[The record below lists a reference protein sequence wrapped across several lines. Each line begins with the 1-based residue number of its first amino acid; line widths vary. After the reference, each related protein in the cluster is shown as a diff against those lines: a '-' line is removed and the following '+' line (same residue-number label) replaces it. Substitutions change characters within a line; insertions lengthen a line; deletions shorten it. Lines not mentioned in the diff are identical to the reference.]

1 MNEKIRAYVDEAKKD
16 TTNISD
22 DMIDIYHA
30 LLENQGKELQR
41 VSEQTTTA
49 NIDRVA
55 TVFLPAIKKLARDS
69 IINKVVGVQP
79 IPDRVAIV
87 QFLDYVYT
95 GAAVDQDGG
104 AIAAGASVIDNV
116 SLAYSNDPGEGQNIT
131 STIDFV
137 LREEGVKARQRKL
150 AGKWTFEAGD
160 ATSKLG
166 INVEQEIT
174 KALSSK
180 IVEET
185 NFEVLNDLYAKA
197 TGSTSLSWTAPL
209 AGDAPDVKARKE
221 KELYFVIVDAAA
233 EMYNKTR
240 RYPNFVV
247 CNPKVAAYFKRTGE
261 YVGPTAEKGQVSML
275 KRLFLAGTLND
286 EFAMYVVPN
295 LSTNKLLIGYKGNS
309 EIEVGG
315 IYAPY
320 IPLIVMDS
328 FYNVENWSWI
338 RSVGSFYAKSYP
350 MTDLYGTVTVN
361 FS

>member
-1 MNEKIRAYVDEAKKD
+1 MNDKVRQYVDAARSD
-16 TTNISD
+16 ITNIPE
-22 DMIDIYHA
+22 DMVDIYHA
-30 LLENQGKELQR
+30 LLENQGTELSR
-41 VSEQTTTA
+41 IAEQTTTA

-69 IINKVVGVQP
+69 ILNRIVGVQP

-95 GAAVDQDGG
+95 SAHASES
-104 AIAAGASVIDNV
+104 IAAGDSAIDKV
-116 SLAYSNDPGEGQNIT
+116 STTYSNDPGEGQNIT
-131 STIDFV
+131 QMLDFV

-160 ATSKLG
+160 ASSKLG

-185 NFEVLNDLYAKA
+185 NFEVLNDLYTKG
-197 TGSTSLSWTAPL
+197 TGSTGITWTAPL
-209 AGDAPDVKARKE
+209 AGDAPDVKDRKE
-221 KELYFVIVDAAA
+221 KELFYSVVDCAA
-233 EMYNKTR
+233 EIYNKTR
-240 RYPNFVV
+240 RYPNFIV
-247 CNPKVAAYFKRTGE
+247 CNPKVAAYFKRSGD
-261 YVGPTAEKGQVSML
+261 YVAPTAEKGQVALL
-275 KRLFLAGTLND
+275 KRLFVAGTLND
-286 EFAMYVVPN
+286 EFAVYVVPN
-295 LSTNKLLIGYKGNS
+295 LATNNILVGYKGGS
-309 EIEVGG
+309 EIECGG

-328 FYNVENWSWI
+328 FYNVENWTWI

-350 MTDLYGTVTVN
+350 MTDLYGRVTVS
-361 FS
+361 FT

>member
-1 MNEKIRAYVDEAKKD
+1 MDDKVLKYVSVSKKD
-16 TTNISD
+16 TTNIPE
-22 DMIDIYHA
+22 DMVGIYHA
-30 LLENQGKELQR
+30 MLENEGRELSR
-41 VSEQTTTA
+41 VAEQTTTA

-87 QFLDYVYT
+87 QFLDYIYT
-95 GAAVDQDGG
+95 NDHASEGID
-104 AIAAGASVIDNV
+104 AGDSAIDNV
-116 SLAYSNDPGEGQNIT
+116 TTTYSNDPGEGQNIT
-131 STIDFV
+131 QTLDFV

-160 ATSKLG
+160 ASSKFG

-185 NFEVLNDLYAKA
+185 NFEILNDLY
-197 TGSTSLSWTAPL
+197 SLASGGNVDWTAPL
-209 AGDAPDVKARKE
+209 AADTPDVKDRKE
-221 KELYFVIVDAAA
+221 KELFYAVVDVAA
-233 EMYNKTR
+233 EIYNKTR
-240 RYPNFVV
+240 RYPNFIV
-247 CNPKVAAYFKRTGE
+247 CNPKVAAYFKRSGD
-261 YVGPTAEKGQVSML
+261 YVAPTADKGQVAML
-275 KRLFLAGTLND
+275 KRLFVAGTLND
-286 EFAMYVVPN
+286 EFAVYVVPN
-295 LSTNKLLIGYKGNS
+295 LAIDKILVGYKGGS
-309 EIEVGG
+309 EIECGG

-320 IPLIVMDS
+320 IPLVVMDS

-350 MTDLYGTVTVN
+350 MTDLYGTVTI
-361 FS
+361 SWS

>member
-1 MNEKIRAYVDEAKKD
+1 MNEKIREYVDAARAD
-16 TTNISD
+16 INNIPE

-30 LLENQGKELQR
+30 LLENQGMELTR
-41 VSEQTTTA
+41 VAEQTTTA

-69 IINKVVGVQP
+69 ILNRIVGVQP

-95 GAAVDQDGG
+95 GAALDQDGG
-104 AIAAGASVIDNV
+104 AIAAGSSATDNV
-116 SLAYSNDPGEGQNIT
+116 SLNYSNDPGEGQNIT
-131 STIDFV
+131 AMLDFV

-160 ATSKLG
+160 ASSKLG
-166 INVEQEIT
+166 VNLEQEIT

-185 NFEVLNDLYAKA
+185 NFEVINDLYAKA
-197 TGSTSLSWTAPL
+197 TGSTAIAWTAPL
-209 AGDAPDVKARKE
+209 AGDAPDVKTRKE
-221 KELYFVIVDAAA
+221 KELFYAVVDCAA
-233 EMYNKTR
+233 EIYNKTR

-247 CNPKVAAYFKRTGE
+247 CNPKVAAYFKRSGD
-261 YVGPTAEKGQVSML
+261 YVAPTAEKGQVSLL
-275 KRLFLAGTLND
+275 KRLFVSGTLND
-286 EFAMYVVPN
+286 EFAVYVVPN
-295 LSTNKLLIGYKGNS
+295 LASNKILVGYKGGS
-309 EIEVGG
+309 EIECGG

-328 FYNVENWSWI
+328 FYNVENWSWV
-338 RSVGSFYAKSYP
+338 RSCGSFYAKSYP
-350 MTDLYGTVTVN
+350 MTDLYGTITVN

>member
-1 MNEKIRAYVDEAKKD
+1 MNSKVLEYVEVAKND
-16 TTNISD
+16 IAAIPE
-22 DMIDIYHA
+22 DMVDIYKA
-30 LLENQGKELQR
+30 LLHNQGTELSR
-41 VSEQTTTA
+41 IAEQTTTA

-69 IINKVVGVQP
+69 ILNKIVGVQP

-95 GAAVDQDGG
+95 NAHSAES
-104 AIAAGASVIDNV
+104 ISAGDSAIDNV
-116 SLAYSNDPGEGQNIT
+116 STTYSNDPGEGQNIT
-131 STIDFV
+131 QTLDFV

-160 ATSKLG
+160 ASSKFG
-166 INVEQEIT
+166 INIEQEIT

-185 NFEVLNDLYAKA
+185 NFEVINDLFAKA
-197 TGSTSLSWTAPL
+197 TGATGAWTAPL
-209 AGDAPDVKARKE
+209 AGDSPEVKERKE
-221 KELYFVIVDAAA
+221 KELFYAVVDVAA
-233 EMYNKTR
+233 EIYNKTR

-247 CNPKVAAYFKRTGE
+247 CSPKTAAYFKRSGD
-261 YVGPTAEKGQVSML
+261 YVAPTAEKGQPSLL
-275 KRLFLAGTLND
+275 KRLFVAGTLND
-286 EFAMYVVPN
+286 EFAVYVVPN
-295 LSTNKLLIGYKGNS
+295 IATDNILVGYKGSS
-309 EIEVGG
+309 EIEAGG

-320 IPLIVMDS
+320 IPMVVMDS

-350 MTDLYGTVTVN
+350 MTDLYGVITVA

>member
-1 MNEKIRAYVDEAKKD
+1 MDDKIRAYVDEAKKD
-16 TTNISD
+16 ITNISE
-22 DMIDIYHA
+22 DMVDIYHA
-30 LLENQGKELQR
+30 LLENQGMELQR

-49 NIDRVA
+49 SIDRVA

-69 IINKVVGVQP
+69 IINKVVGIQP

-87 QFLDYVYT
+87 QYLDYVYT
-95 GAAVDQDGG
+95 GSALDQAGG
-104 AIAAGASVIDNV
+104 TIAAGSSAIDNV
-116 SLAYSNDPGEGQNIT
+116 SLAYSNDPGEGQSIT
-131 STIDFV
+131 STLDFV

-160 ATSKLG
+160 ASSKLG

-174 KALSSK
+174 KALSAK
-180 IVEET
+180 IVDET
-185 NFEVLNDLYAKA
+185 NFEILSDLYAKA
-197 TGSTSLSWTAPL
+197 TGSTSQTWTAPL
-209 AGDAPDVKARKE
+209 VGDAPDIKTRKE
-221 KELYFVIVDAAA
+221 KELFYTVVDAAG
-233 EMYNKTR
+233 EIYNKTR

-247 CNPKVAAYFKRTGE
+247 CNPKIAAYFKRSGD
-261 YVGPTAEKGQVSML
+261 YVAPTAEKGQVSML
-275 KRLFLAGTLND
+275 KRLFLMGTLND

-295 LSTNKLLIGYKGNS
+295 LATNKLLLGYKGNS

-328 FYNVENWSWI
+328 WYNVENWSWI

-350 MTDLYGTVTVN
+350 MTDLYGTVTIA